1 MIIGLY
7 IKAIRPHFVTMTQ
20 PLNHTQGDDIDDNE
34 LEEKMQSI
42 MSSVRCNPYFAVC
55 LLQMSAWR
63 EFHSLNRE
71 EFKERVTLL
80 DDRYAR
86 YAKYTDFIQI
96 SIIVLAAIAAFM
108 QAGSAALSISS
119 IWIQFVGL
127 IISTYTGLVLSIA
140 KYKKFDER
148 KEEIHS
154 LRHQC
159 ADFVTDIGARDD
171 RLNTMCNEKMWA
183 TSMPNEYGVQ
193 PGMIEV
199 WSAEHADM
207 FNGIKPL
214 INKKQTL
221 VNSFEK
227 VIDTND
233 LAELVVAAK
242 AKQLATK
249 KEKLD
254 LDKQFLEHSK
264 DTAEYLREK
273 GKLYQKKKPKLS
285 AEAAPRN
292 FNMFQVM
299 QNNQLQSGMSGMQ
312 YRLPPQ
318 SYSAPSPMS
327 APAAYQP
334 YHPIPI
340 PVAQPPPDVRPAPVS
355 NQGSVQGSAQGSV
368 QGSVQGSAQGSA
380 QVSGRTSPIAGIKF
394 GGGPPITVP
403 LYKEDSGRDS
413 PVGVELEV
421 REPTDLARALGDETD
436 DVIIET
442 VESSLDDEVPAGAH
456 TSEASDP
463 DGNNSSSSA
472 V

>member
-1 MIIGLY
+1 M
-7 IKAIRPHFVTMTQ
+7 
-20 PLNHTQGDDIDDNE
+20 
-34 LEEKMQSI
+34 
-42 MSSVRCNPYFAVC
+42 
-55 LLQMSAWR
+55 
-63 EFHSLNRE
+63 
-71 EFKERVTLL
+71 
-80 DDRYAR
+80 
-86 YAKYTDFIQI
+86 
-96 SIIVLAAIAAFM
+96 LAAIAAFM

-273 GKLYQKKKPKLS
+273 GKLYQKKKAKLS

-292 FNMFQVM
+292 NCLRWQRQM
-299 QNNQLQSGMSGMQ
+299 
-312 YRLPPQ
+312 
-318 SYSAPSPMS
+318 
-327 APAAYQP
+327 
-334 YHPIPI
+334 
-340 PVAQPPPDVRPAPVS
+340 
-355 NQGSVQGSAQGSV
+355 
-368 QGSVQGSAQGSA
+368 
-380 QVSGRTSPIAGIKF
+380 
-394 GGGPPITVP
+394 
-403 LYKEDSGRDS
+403 
-413 PVGVELEV
+413 
-421 REPTDLARALGDETD
+421 PTK
-436 DVIIET
+436 
-442 VESSLDDEVPAGAH
+442 
-456 TSEASDP
+456 
-463 DGNNSSSSA
+463 
-472 V
+472 

>member
-1 MIIGLY
+1 
-7 IKAIRPHFVTMTQ
+7 MTHPP
-20 PLNHTQGDDIDDNE
+20 PLNQTPSDEAEDNE

-96 SIIVLAAIAAFM
+96 SIIALAAIAAFM

-119 IWIQFVGL
+119 IWIQFIGL

-199 WSAEHADM
+199 WSAEHSDM

-214 INKKQTL
+214 INKKQAL

-299 QNNQLQSGMSGMQ
+299 QNNQLQSGMAGMQ

-318 SYSAPSPMS
+318 TYGAPSPMA
-327 APAAYQP
+327 APVP
-334 YHPIPI
+334 YHPYTVPL
-340 PVAQPPPDVRPAPVS
+340 ARPPPGTISGRT
-355 NQGSVQGSAQGSV
+355 
-368 QGSVQGSAQGSA
+368 
-380 QVSGRTSPIAGIKF
+380 SGRTSPLVVPNLVGSVPPRKEDAGSEKTMIGDGRESPAGI
-394 GGGPPITVP
+394 
-403 LYKEDSGRDS
+403 
-413 PVGVELEV
+413 ELAV
-421 REPTDLARALGDETD
+421 REPTDLSRALASDSE

-442 VESSLDDEVPAGAH
+442 VESSVEEDVPAGAH
-456 TSEASDP
+456 TSEASDQ
-463 DGNNSSSSA
+463 DANSSGA